1 MQKRET
7 PRAAAHGRRRLVF
20 FQRYTGIVNDREFRR
35 RIADILERQEA
46 EAQLKKPAATEKPK
60 KAKKTRSA

>member
-1 MQKRET
+1 M
-7 PRAAAHGRRRLVF
+7 
-20 FQRYTGIVNDREFRR
+20 NDHEFRQ
-35 RIADILERQEA
+35 RIADILERQRQEA